1 LKLQIEVE
9 FWREAKI
16 SIFPQR
22 SFAVITLTSP
32 YLSRVPSQNFHP
44 LFSRAPSNKN
54 ETPQPC
60 PNGSFEME
68 VLTVQS
74 GQFCEGDSGG
84 SVIEEGLA

>member
-1 LKLQIEVE
+1 LAGSKDIDLSPTQ
-9 FWREAKI
+9 F
-16 SIFPQR
+16 R
-22 SFAVITLTSP
+22 SHHFDVTVSLSSPLTKFS
-32 YLSRVPSQNFHP
+32 SS

-54 ETPQPC
+54 QTPQPC